1 MPPSDP
7 RFDKIATSLE
17 QLTTCLA
24 QQLAVNQEN
33 DRRLLAFEK
42 RVTDLE
48 ALLKDSITKISTL
61 PSLPSPSN
69 GQDSPQPE
77 QTLKT
82 METTSANPQ
91 PKPKTNWATIASKP
105 PAPLTDRKR
114 QALHRAF
121 NPPAADTIQSG
132 SYTFVYLTRSR
143 RMNRSE
149 IRSKFHELSIDNLR
163 ILDITFPAR
172 NTIDALLHD
181 AYLPEFQ
188 SKLLE
193 IGTSIIQNFNPLDPT
208 HIADP
213 KYRDLPEVD
222 RTRLALALQ
231 QDRCIRTLHFIR
243 PNLVTGL
250 AKYFINQG
258 WLSEPVAQDILNQR
272 VPRPTK
278 RPPLPYSSVAQALQ
292 TLNPSASLSNAT
304 LIPGPINTH
313 PQASPLP
320 PTPDHNH
327 EPELMQDIDINTD
340 VTSSSFQ
347 STSSSTNSPSSPRR
361 KMRKASRSTKS
372 RS

>member
-7 RFDKIATSLE
+7 RFDKIATSLG

-82 METTSANPQ
+82 METTSANPE
-91 PKPKTNWATIASKP
+91 PKPKTNWATIASKSP
-105 PAPLTDRKR
+105 PPLTDRKR
-114 QALHRAF
+114 QALRRAF
-121 NPPAADTIQSG
+121 NPPAADTLQSG
-132 SYTFVYLTRSR
+132 SYTF
-143 RMNRSE
+143 
-149 IRSKFHELSIDNLR
+149 SKI
-163 ILDITFPAR
+163 
-172 NTIDALLHD
+172 
-181 AYLPEFQ
+181 
-188 SKLLE
+188 LE
-193 IGTSIIQNFNPLDPT
+193 IETSIIPNFNPLDPA

-213 KYRDLPEVD
+213 KYRDLPEED

-250 AKYFINQG
+250 AKYFIVEPAYTITSTAKDNSCGGSCTTFINQG

-304 LIPGPINTH
+304 LTPGPINTH

-347 STSSSTNSPSSPRR
+347 STAFSPNSPSSPRR

>member
-7 RFDKIATSLE
+7 RFDKIATSLG

-69 GQDSPQPE
+69 GQATPQPE

-82 METTSANPQ
+82 METTSANPE
-91 PKPKTNWATIASKP
+91 PKPKTNWATIASKSP
-105 PAPLTDRKR
+105 PPLTDRKR
-114 QALHRAF
+114 QALRRAF
-121 NPPAADTIQSG
+121 NPPAADTLQSG
-132 SYTFVYLTRSR
+132 SYTF
-143 RMNRSE
+143 
-149 IRSKFHELSIDNLR
+149 SKI
-163 ILDITFPAR
+163 
-172 NTIDALLHD
+172 
-181 AYLPEFQ
+181 
-188 SKLLE
+188 LE
-193 IGTSIIQNFNPLDPT
+193 IETSIIPNFNPLDPA

-213 KYRDLPEVD
+213 KYRDLPEED

-243 PNLVTGL
+243 PDLVTGL

-258 WLSEPVAQDILNQR
+258 WLSEPVAQDIRNQR
-272 VPRPTK
+272 VLRPTK
-278 RPPLPYSSVAQALQ
+278 RPPLPCSSVAQALQ

-304 LIPGPINTH
+304 LTPGPINTH

-320 PTPDHNH
+320 STPDHNH

-340 VTSSSFQ
+340 VTSSSSQ
-347 STSSSTNSPSSPRR
+347 STASSTNSPSSPRR